1 LAKWPATAAAIKF
14 KPTRLER
21 RLLGAR
27 RAGPKEGRMLQ
38 SSENQYNSPKSN
50 SPASN
55 PNAYNPVKTV
65 TAPVDQA
72 TIGRTL
78 VIKGEIS
85 GSESLYI
92 DGRIEG
98 KITMPESRVTIG
110 RNGKV
115 DASIQA
121 REVVIMGKV
130 TGNIAWISAAKARST
145 ETSQPPASAWKTA
158 PPSKVEFRSAAPR
171 SRRTRRSIRLSLS
184 RNRSRRRSR
193 WSPRP
198 TRRPLVIRSKEE
210 GARSRVPLGFCVAQR
225 FGTAIH

>member
-1 LAKWPATAAAIKF
+1 
-14 KPTRLER
+14 
-21 RLLGAR
+21 
-27 RAGPKEGRMLQ
+27 MLQ
-38 SSENQYNSPKSN
+38 SSENSFNKPG

-55 PNAYNPVKTV
+55 PNPYNNLVKTV

-98 KITMPESRVTIG
+98 KILMPESRVTIG

-130 TGNIAWISAAKARST
+130 TGNIECSDRVDIRAEGSVSGDSSTVRISVEDGAALKGIGPGR
-145 ETSQPPASAWKTA
+145 
-158 PPSKVEFRSAAPR
+158 
-171 SRRTRRSIRLSLS
+171 
-184 RNRSRRRSR
+184 
-193 WSPRP
+193 
-198 TRRPLVIRSKEE
+198 
-210 GARSRVPLGFCVAQR
+210 
-225 FGTAIH
+225 

>member
-1 LAKWPATAAAIKF
+1 
-14 KPTRLER
+14 
-21 RLLGAR
+21 
-27 RAGPKEGRMLQ
+27 MLQ
-38 SSENQYNSPKSN
+38 SSENSFNPKAGA
-50 SPASN
+50 PAST
-55 PNAYNPVKTV
+55 PNAYNPIKTV

-85 GSESLYI
+85 GSEALYI

-130 TGNIAWISAAKARST
+130 TGNIDCSDRVDIRAEGSVHGDISTARISVEDGAALKGGIQVRSNEQKQHHAQAQNQSKAADA
-145 ETSQPPASAWKTA
+145 PKALVATA
-158 PPSKVEFRSAAPR
+158 
-171 SRRTRRSIRLSLS
+171 
-184 RNRSRRRSR
+184 
-193 WSPRP
+193 
-198 TRRPLVIRSKEE
+198 
-210 GARSRVPLGFCVAQR
+210 GA
-225 FGTAIH
+225 